1 MFNYFLK
8 LRLRNKAFVFW
19 CLVFPLALMTCFKI
33 AFGNLTTNQDIDTKE
48 VAVIYENESSMYA
61 NGFSDLI
68 NNLTQEDTN
77 GDDALFH
84 LNSYS
89 TEDEVR
95 DALINGDLDLAFKV
109 YDDKVET
116 LLPKA
121 YTDTACAVGKA
132 VANSYMNNYDMI
144 ATAFETNPMQA
155 QALLNSIGEDL
166 DFVNAKESDFVDE
179 SPNPYIW
186 YFYSSLVMGIFF
198 NANNGTEIIADI
210 KADSSTEGMRVSV
223 SPKEKSKLIAASYSS
238 CLLVA
243 VVINIIQLL
252 VMKYIFEVPMG
263 GSILKLACFILA
275 TNIFAIAFGIV
286 CACLFKGS
294 KDTRANKTTSIIM
307 ASVFLSGEMIAQLP
321 GILETSVPLINDI
334 NPATVM
340 NMALFRLAYSTG
352 DFDFYINMIK
362 IVVMAIICLVISVII
377 LRREKYAS
385 V

>member
-61 NGFSDLI
+61 NGFSELI
-68 NNLTQEDTN
+68 NNLTEEGAN

-84 LNSYS
+84 LNPFS

-155 QALLNSIGEDL
+155 QALLNNIGEDL

-198 NANNGTEIIADI
+198 NANNGTEIISEI
-210 KADSSTEGMRVSV
+210 KADASAEGVRVSV
-223 SPKEKSKLIAASYSS
+223 SSKEKYKLIAASYGA

-243 VVINIIQLL
+243 VIINIIQLL
-252 VMKYIFEVPMG
+252 IMKYIFEVPMG
-263 GSILKLACFILA
+263 GSILKLACFIIS
-275 TNIFAIAFGIV
+275 TNLFAIAFGIV

-294 KDTRANKTTSIIM
+294 KDSRANKTTSIIM

-321 GILETSVPLINDI
+321 GMLEKSAPIINDI

-362 IVVMAIICLVISVII
+362 IVIMAIICLVASVII